1 MTSPHITS
9 VYGSAEA
16 EYTIKKSR
24 FLAHLKEVSSKKKPL
39 LLLKPGAKNSGMPG
53 TIVTP
58 IRLVL
63 VVPSR
68 NPVTTA
74 NLRERPDGRCWK
86 Y

>member
-24 FLAHLKEVSSKKKPL
+24 FLAHLKEVSSEEEAL
-39 LLLKPGAKNSGMPG
+39 LNPGAKNSGMPG